1 MNIADFFFFFGFL
14 IERKF
19 GRINFILNEKFGA
32 RWRFKK
38 NRNLAIVR
46 GRIFK

>member
-38 NRNLAIVR
+38 NSNLAIVR
-46 GRIFK
+46 SRIFK